1 MKLEFPTR
9 NYNCSDK
16 YKIIFIHV
24 PRTGGGTI
32 NNLLEIPRE
41 EQGHR
46 TPWEIRLGIDPGKW
60 EEYDKVVMCR
70 NPWDRMV
77 SLFNYRIKKGYDTRT
92 KYDSSTFRNWLVNPE
107 LDKFSGELER
117 VPVWTII
124 NQPNYGTMK
133 NLDWFTN
140 STYSCTVI
148 PFETMCDSW
157 VTWCLKTDREELAGK
172 AHNHFKTTFINKTER
187 KNYKEYYDDF
197 TKVMVYGK
205 FQIDQWMW
213 GYDYELGGKPS
224 FEEIRTSIANNKN
237 IPIDSINDKY
247 VNLDIHGDKIF
258 TKILDSNIL
267 K

>member
-41 EQGHR
+41 DQGHR
-46 TPWEIRLGIDPGKW
+46 APWEIRLSIDPGKW

-77 SLFNYRIKKGYDTRT
+77 SLYKYRMKRGYDSTT
-92 KYDSSTFRNWLVNPE
+92 KFDVSSFGNWVVNPE
-107 LDKFSGELER
+107 ARKFSGELER
-117 VPVWTII
+117 ESVWSII
-124 NQPNYGTMK
+124 NITNNEIIK
-133 NLDWFTN
+133 NHDTFSKSRYKL
-140 STYSCTVI
+140 TVI

-157 VTWCLKTDREELAGK
+157 VTWCLKTDREELADK

-197 TKVMVYGK
+197 TKVMVYSQ
-205 FQIDQWMW
+205 FQMDEFMW
-213 GYDYELGGKPS
+213 GYNYDEGGKPS
-224 FEEIRTSIANNKN
+224 FEQLRTSIANNN
-237 IPIDSINDKY
+237 NVPIDRINDRY
-247 VNLDIHGDKIF
+247 VLLDVHGDKSYNDKSR
-258 TKILDSNIL
+258 T
-267 K
+267 